1 MESLNVTTRAALFA
15 LLLATAACTPGGGA
29 PGNTIAEAGAGIGV
43 DVAGLDK
50 GVKPGDDFD
59 EYANGGWRARTE
71 IPADRSSTG
80 VFLEV
85 FNKAEA
91 NNVAILQ
98 AALKANAAAGTDQR
112 RIADWYN
119 AYTDTAAIE
128 QRGLA
133 PLGAEMDAIA
143 SLPDKKA
150 LSAMLGANLRADV
163 DPLNATDFETENLF
177 GLFVTQALDRPD
189 ANVPYLLQGGLGLP
203 ERDYYL
209 SDKPEMATIRNQYR
223 AYIGKLLSLANITL
237 PDARAQ
243 RIFELETR
251 IAQAHADIVTSQD
264 IHRADNPWK
273 KADFARKAPGIDWDA
288 FWSAAGLG
296 GQQDFIVWHPATV
309 IAVARLVESEPLQAW
324 QDWLTF
330 HRINEVTEMLPA
342 RFDQAHFDFF
352 SHTLNGQ
359 PKPRP
364 RDRRAIGSVNT
375 WLGDAVGQLY
385 VKDYFPASS
394 KADIQAMVKNILGA
408 FDKRVAALPWMAD
421 ATKAEARRKIAGM
434 QVGIGYPESWRSY
447 ANLEV
452 KGDDPVGNLRRAER
466 AEYRHQLAKLGK
478 PVNRGE
484 WWMTP
489 QTVNAVNLPL
499 QNALN
504 FPAAILQAPFYD
516 PGADAAANYGAIGAV
531 IGHEISHSF
540 DDLGANFDASGRLRN
555 WWTPQDLARFK
566 ASGQALAAQYDAY
579 EALPGLHL
587 KGQQTLSENIADV
600 AGLTAAYEAYRAS
613 LNGKEAPVIGGLT
626 GDQRFFLAYAQAWRD
641 KSREQALRA
650 RIATDAHAPARWRA
664 QTVRNLDAWYPA
676 FGVAAGQ
683 KLFLVPE
690 QRVKVW

>member
-1 MESLNVTTRAALFA
+1 MTTRAAFFA
-15 LLLATAACTPGGGA
+15 LLLATAACTPGGSN
-29 PGNTIAEAGAGIGV
+29 PGNHAAQSGAGIGV
-43 DVAGLDK
+43 DVAGLNK
-50 GVKPGDDFD
+50 NVKPGDDFD

-80 VFLEV
+80 AFLEV

-91 NNVAILQ
+91 NNAAIVQ
-98 AALKANAAAGTDQR
+98 AALKANAAPGTDQR

-119 AYTDTAAIE
+119 AWTDTAAIE

-133 PLGAEMDAIA
+133 PLGAEMDSIA
-143 SLPDKKA
+143 TLKDKKA
-150 LSAMLGANLRADV
+150 LSTMLGANIRADV
-163 DPLNATDFETENLF
+163 DPLNATNFETSNLF
-177 GLFVTQALDRPD
+177 GLFVSQALDRPD
-189 ANVPYLLQGGLGLP
+189 TNVPYLLQGGLGLP

-223 AYIGKLLSLANITL
+223 AYIGKLLSLANITE

-243 RIFELETR
+243 RVFELESK
-251 IAQAHADIVTSQD
+251 IARAHTDIVTSQD
-264 IHRADNPWK
+264 IHKANNPWK
-273 KADFARKAPGIDWDA
+273 KADFAKKAPGIDWDA
-288 FWSAAGLG
+288 FWAAAGLG
-296 GQQDFIVWHPATV
+296 GQQDFIVWHPQTV
-309 IAVARLVESEPLQAW
+309 TAMAKLVASEPLQSW

-330 HRINEVTEMLPA
+330 HRLDDVSDVLPA
-342 RFDQAHFDFF
+342 AFDQAHFEFF

-359 PKPRP
+359 PRPRP
-364 RDRRAIGSVNT
+364 RDKRAIASVNA

-385 VKDYFPASS
+385 VKDFFPASS
-394 KADIQAMVKNILGA
+394 KADIQNMVKGILAA
-408 FDKRVAALPWMAD
+408 FDKRVAALPWMAEP
-421 ATKAEARRKIAGM
+421 TKAEARKKIAGM
-434 QVGIGYPESWRSY
+434 QVGIGYPETWRSY
-447 ANLEV
+447 AALEV
-452 KGDDPVGNLRRAER
+452 KADDPVGNLRRAQL

-478 PVNRGE
+478 PVDRGE

-531 IGHEISHSF
+531 IGHEISHGF
-540 DDLGANFDASGRLRN
+540 DDLGANFDASGSLRN
-555 WWTPQDLARFK
+555 WWTPADLARFK
-566 ASGQALAAQYDAY
+566 ASGKALAAQYDAY

-613 LNGKEAPVIGGLT
+613 LGGNAPPVIGGLT

-641 KSREQALRA
+641 KSREQALRG

-683 KLFLVPE
+683 KLFLTPE

>member
-1 MESLNVTTRAALFA
+1 VTTRAALFA
-15 LLLATAACTPGGGA
+15 LLLATAACTPGGSN
-29 PGNTIAEAGAGIGV
+29 PGNSVGQAGVGIGV
-43 DVAGLDK
+43 DVAGLNK
-50 GVKPGDDFD
+50 SVKPGDDFD
-59 EYANGGWRARTE
+59 EYANGGWRTRTE

-91 NNVAILQ
+91 NNAAIVQ
-98 AALKANAAAGTDQR
+98 AALRANAAPGTDQR

-119 AYTDTAAIE
+119 AFTDTAAIDR
-128 QRGLA
+128 RGLA

-143 SLPDKKA
+143 ALRDKKA
-150 LSAMLGANLRADV
+150 LSTMLGANIRADV
-163 DPLNATDFETENLF
+163 DPLNATNFETANLF
-177 GLFVTQALDRPD
+177 GLFVSQALDNPD
-189 ANVPYLLQGGLGLP
+189 TNVPYLLQGGLGLP

-209 SDKPEMATIRNQYR
+209 SDKPEMAAIRDQYR
-223 AYIGKLLSLANITL
+223 AYIGKLLSLANITE
-237 PDARAQ
+237 PDTRAQ
-243 RIFELETR
+243 RVFELETK
-251 IAQAHADIVTSQD
+251 IARAHTDIVTSQD
-264 IHRADNPWK
+264 IHKANNPWK

-288 FWSAAGLG
+288 FWTAAGLG
-296 GQQDFIVWHPATV
+296 GQQDFIVWHPQTVATM
-309 IAVARLVESEPLQAW
+309 AKLVASEPLEAW

-330 HRINEVTEMLPA
+330 PRIDEVSDVLPTG
-342 RFDQAHFDFF
+342 FDQAHFEFF

-364 RDRRAIGSVNT
+364 RDKRAIGSVNA

-394 KADIQAMVKNILGA
+394 KADIQTMVKGILTA
-408 FDKRVAALPWMAD
+408 FDKRVAALPWMAGP
-421 ATKAEARRKIAGM
+421 TKAEARKKIAGM
-434 QVGIGYPESWRSY
+434 QVGIGYPETWRSY
-447 ANLEV
+447 AALEV
-452 KGDDPVGNLRRAER
+452 KADDPVGNLRRAQL

-478 PVNRGE
+478 PVDRGE

-555 WWTPQDLARFK
+555 WWTPADLARFK
-566 ASGQALAAQYDAY
+566 ASGKALAAQYDAY

-587 KGQQTLSENIADV
+587 KGQQILSENIADV

-613 LNGKEAPVIGGLT
+613 LGGKEPPVIGGLT

-683 KLFLVPE
+683 KLFLTPE

>member
-1 MESLNVTTRAALFA
+1 LFA
-15 LLLATAACTPGGGA
+15 LLLATAACTPGGGTA
-29 PGNTIAEAGAGIGV
+29 GNGSAEAGAGIGI

-50 GVKPGDDFD
+50 NVKPGDDFD
-59 EYANGGWRARTE
+59 GYANGGWRARTE

-91 NNVAILQ
+91 NNAAIVQ
-98 AALKANAAAGTDQR
+98 AALKANAAPGTDQR

-119 AYTDTAAIE
+119 AYTDIAAIE
-128 QRGLA
+128 ARGLA
-133 PLGAEMDAIA
+133 PLGGEMDAIA
-143 SLPDKKA
+143 GLPDKKA
-150 LSAMLGANLRADV
+150 LSSMLGANIRADV
-163 DPLNATDFETENLF
+163 DPLNATNFETANLF
-177 GLFVTQALDRPD
+177 GLFISQALDRPD
-189 ANVPYLLQGGLGLP
+189 TNVPYLLQGGLGLP

-223 AYIGKLLSLANITL
+223 AYIGKLLSLANITE
-237 PDARAQ
+237 PDTRAQ
-243 RIFELETR
+243 RVFDLETK
-251 IAQAHADIVTSQD
+251 IARAHTDIVTSQD
-264 IHRADNPWK
+264 IHKANNPWK
-273 KADFARKAPGIDWDA
+273 KADFAKKAPGIDWDA
-288 FWSAAGLG
+288 FWNAAGLG
-296 GQQDFIVWHPATV
+296 GQQDFIVWHPQTV
-309 IAVARLVESEPLQAW
+309 AAMARLVGSEPLQAW

-330 HRINEVTEMLPA
+330 HRIDEVSDVLPPA
-342 RFDQAHFDFF
+342 FDQAHFEFF

-364 RDRRAIGSVNT
+364 RDKRAIGSVNA

-394 KADIQAMVKNILGA
+394 KADIQTMVKGILGA
-408 FDKRVAALPWMAD
+408 FDKRVAALPWMAEP
-421 ATKAEARRKIAGM
+421 TKAEARRKIAGM
-434 QVGIGYPESWRSY
+434 QVGIGYPETWRNY
-447 ANLEV
+447 AGLDV
-452 KGDDPVGNLRRAER
+452 KADDPVGNLRRAQL

-555 WWTPQDLARFK
+555 WWTPADLARFK
-566 ASGQALAAQYDAY
+566 TSGKALAAQYDAY

-613 LNGKEAPVIGGLT
+613 LGGKEPPVIGGLT

-683 KLFLVPE
+683 KLFLAPE

>member
-1 MESLNVTTRAALFA
+1 MTTRAALFA
-15 LLLATAACTPGGGA
+15 LLLATAACTPGGGTV
-29 PGNTIAEAGAGIGV
+29 GNGAAEAGAGIGV
-43 DVAGLDK
+43 DVVGLNK
-50 GVKPGDDFD
+50 QVKPGDDFD
-59 EYANGGWRARTE
+59 EYANGGWRAKTE

-80 VFLEV
+80 AFFEV

-91 NNVAILQ
+91 NNAAIVQ
-98 AALKANAAAGTDQR
+98 AALKANAAPGTDQR

-119 AYTDTAAIE
+119 AYTDTAAIDA
-128 QRGLA
+128 RGLA
-133 PLGAEMDAIA
+133 PLSAEMDAITA
-143 SLPDKKA
+143 LKDKKA
-150 LSAMLGANLRADV
+150 LSTMLGANIRADV
-163 DPLNATDFETENLF
+163 DPLNATNFETSNLF
-177 GLFVTQALDRPD
+177 GLFISQALDRPD
-189 ANVPYLLQGGLGLP
+189 TNVPYLLQGGLGLP

-209 SDKPEMATIRNQYR
+209 SDKPEMATIRDQYR
-223 AYIGKLLSLANITL
+223 AYIGKLLSLANITE

-243 RIFELETR
+243 RVFELESK
-251 IAQAHADIVTSQD
+251 IARAHTDIVTSQD
-264 IHRADNPWK
+264 IHKANNPWK

-288 FWSAAGLG
+288 FWNAAGLG
-296 GQQDFIVWHPATV
+296 GQQDFIVWHPQTV
-309 IAVARLVESEPLQAW
+309 AAMAKLVASEPLQAW

-330 HRINEVTEMLPA
+330 HRIDEVSEVLPTA
-342 RFDQAHFDFF
+342 FDQAHFEFY

-359 PKPRP
+359 PRPRP
-364 RDRRAIGSVNT
+364 RDKRAIGSVNA

-394 KADIQAMVKNILGA
+394 RADIQNMVKGILAA
-408 FDKRVAALPWMAD
+408 FDKRVAALPWMAP
-421 ATKAEARRKIAGM
+421 ATKAEARKKIAGM
-434 QVGIGYPESWRSY
+434 RVGIGYPDTWRSY
-447 ANLEV
+447 ADLEV
-452 KGDDPVGNLRRAER
+452 KADDPVGNLRRAQLF
-466 AEYRHQLAKLGK
+466 EYRHQLAKIGK
-478 PVNRGE
+478 PVDRGE

-531 IGHEISHSF
+531 IGHEISHGF

-555 WWTPQDLARFK
+555 WWTPEDLARFK
-566 ASGQALAAQYDAY
+566 ASGKALAAQYDAY

-613 LNGKEAPVIGGLT
+613 LGGKEPPVIGGLT

-676 FGVAAGQ
+676 FGVQAGQ
-683 KLFLVPE
+683 KLFLTPE